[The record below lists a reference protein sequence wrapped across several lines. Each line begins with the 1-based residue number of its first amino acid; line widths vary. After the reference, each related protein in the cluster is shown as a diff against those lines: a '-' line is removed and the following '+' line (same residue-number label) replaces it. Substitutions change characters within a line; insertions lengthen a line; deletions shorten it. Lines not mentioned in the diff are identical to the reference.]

1 MAIQNFLS
9 GGYYGKL
16 GATVGQR
23 WKNKRTIRTYVVPA
37 NPRTPTQ
44 QANRGKFADAVTY
57 AQMGMQMNYYCT
69 LFDDPNFTK
78 WNYRMKVARELKNA
92 GLSGLDL
99 IPLYPVSFNP
109 PILLTEFTKSTV
121 SGQKHISFAAPDLAL
136 NADRVL
142 SLMFALYDE
151 QDTFLGYK
159 LYLGY
164 YYASNPGYVEVDVD
178 DVDEINTH
186 CFVRI
191 ISNDDEDSA
200 TDLIGSP
207 RLAVGGSSIDIH
219 TFNKTI
225 RNVQKSTT
233 GITITFAEPW
243 KGVPTINE
251 INFDLVCVV
260 NGESVTLDGTGYT
273 LFENNGY
280 CAVTFEHAGLE
291 NQMLP
296 AFPLGSGLAN
306 LTVDYE
312 GASWQ
317 ITIEDATEAYEDSDL
332 SRSFISTVSS
342 IARSGTTFSVVFGE
356 TLPAV
361 TSRNLTLAIRAVKN
375 GAWVTENVAIASIAD
390 DTITFEQSGASG
402 ANIYAFPSGATVTLT
417 GTITGNGVVYTA
429 DTQTAQS
436 VSNADL
442 SRSFSSAIS
451 SIARSGTTFSV
462 VFGETLP
469 AVTSR
474 NLTLAIRAVKNG
486 AWVTEN
492 VAIASIADDTIT
504 FEQSGASGANIYAFP
519 SGATVTLTGTITG
532 NGVVY
537 TADTQTAQ
545 SVSNADLSRS
555 FSSAISSIARS
566 GTTFNVVLGAA
577 LPTITSRNLTLAVRA
592 VKNGAWVNESVAIA
606 SASGTS
612 ITFEQ
617 SGASGANI
625 YAFPSGATVTL
636 AGAVTSNGVTY
647 TADTQTAQSV
657 SNADL
662 SRSILST
669 PTWNPSS
676 TSDITFTVA
685 FGGTIATQSVTL
697 SMVCSGRLGLR
708 TAENQTFNVVGADG
722 YITFTCTGNRK
733 QNPMNTSGDKITLT
747 AQNFV
752 CNGVT
757 YTLTAQDVNLRNA
770 ITDSYYLETLAWTF
784 EKIGGNEVGQE
795 LEDLSMSAVLPFSR
809 SELEIDLSALFTVVI
824 DSALSQY
831 CVPYH
836 SAFEVFEYKG
846 QTLLNLHSEFSGQE
860 YAEDV
865 DTSKQVLGETLALL
879 VEGVTYKWHSQWY
892 SANVPST
899 VGGFTG

>member
-99 IPLYPVSFNP
+99 IPLYPISFNP
-109 PILLTEFTKSTV
+109 PILLTEFTKATV
-121 SGQKHISFAAPDLAL
+121 TGQKHISFAAPDLAL

-225 RNVQKSTT
+225 RNVQKTTT

-251 INFDLVCVV
+251 IYFDLVCVV
-260 NGESVTLDGTGYT
+260 NGESVTLDGETFE

-280 CAVTFEHAGLE
+280 CAVTFPFAGEE

-296 AFPLGSGLAN
+296 AFPLGSGLTN

-317 ITIEDATEAYEDSDL
+317 ITIDDANEAYEDSDL
-332 SRSFISTVSS
+332 ARSFISTVSS
-342 IARSGTTFSVVFGE
+342 ISRSGTTFSVVFGE
-356 TLPAV
+356 TLPEV

-375 GAWVTENVAIASIAD
+375 GAWVTENVAIASIED

-402 ANIYAFPSGATVTLT
+402 ADIYAFPSGATITLA
-417 GTITGNGVVYTA
+417 GTITG
-429 DTQTAQS
+429 
-436 VSNADL
+436 
-442 SRSFSSAIS
+442 
-451 SIARSGTTFSV
+451 
-462 VFGETLP
+462 
-469 AVTSR
+469 
-474 NLTLAIRAVKNG
+474 
-486 AWVTEN
+486 
-492 VAIASIADDTIT
+492 
-504 FEQSGASGANIYAFP
+504 
-519 SGATVTLTGTITG
+519 
-532 NGVVY
+532 
-537 TADTQTAQ
+537 
-545 SVSNADLSRS
+545 
-555 FSSAISSIARS
+555 
-566 GTTFNVVLGAA
+566 
-577 LPTITSRNLTLAVRA
+577 
-592 VKNGAWVNESVAIA
+592 
-606 SASGTS
+606 
-612 ITFEQ
+612 
-617 SGASGANI
+617 
-625 YAFPSGATVTL
+625 
-636 AGAVTSNGVTY
+636 NGVTY

-662 SRSILST
+662 NRSILST
-669 PTWNPSS
+669 PTWDSSS
-676 TSDITFTVA
+676 TGDIAFTVA
-685 FGGTIATQSVTL
+685 FGGTVAASTKNFN
-697 SMVCSGRLGLR
+697 MVCSGRIVQR
-708 TAENQTFNVVGADG
+708 NAESQSFNVVGNG
-722 YITFTCTGNRK
+722 SNLVFTCTGSRK
-733 QNPMNTSGDKITLT
+733 QYPMMNTGDQISIT

-757 YTLTAQDVNLRNA
+757 YNLAAQDVALRNA
-770 ITDSYYLETLAWTF
+770 ITTSYYF
-784 EKIGGNEVGQE
+784 EE
-795 LEDLSMSAVLPFSR
+795 LEWAFARDGGGSTGDDLQYLELSTYIENASHAQIYENHTPSVTYVELMGGLRYCTPFD
-809 SELEIDLSALFTVVI
+809 SEYNLDQDGTDLFIAFR
-824 DSALSQY
+824 DEYYDSQY
-831 CVPYH
+831 CDQVQDDSSVIVGTIPSMPIDGITYTFRNTWFAQH
-836 SAFEVFEYKG
+836 IPGRISGWEV
-846 QTLLNLHSEFSGQE
+846 
-860 YAEDV
+860 
-865 DTSKQVLGETLALL
+865 
-879 VEGVTYKWHSQWY
+879 
-892 SANVPST
+892 
-899 VGGFTG
+899 

>member
-99 IPLYPVSFNP
+99 IPLYPISFNP
-109 PILLTEFTKSTV
+109 PILLTEFTKATV
-121 SGQKHISFAAPDLAL
+121 TGQKHISFAAPDLAL

-178 DVDEINTH
+178 DVTEINTH

-219 TFNKTI
+219 TFDKTI
-225 RNVQKSTT
+225 RDVQKTTT

-251 INFDLVCVV
+251 INFDLACVV
-260 NGESVTLDGTGYT
+260 NGESVTLDGEGYT

-296 AFPLGSGLAN
+296 AFPTGSGIEN

-317 ITIEDATEAYEDSDL
+317 ITIENANEAYSDSDL
-332 SRSFISTVSS
+332 ARTFISTVSS
-342 IARSGTTFSVVFGE
+342 ISRSGTTFSVVFGE
-356 TLPAV
+356 TLPIV
-361 TSRNLTLAIRAVKN
+361 TTRNLTLAIRAVKN
-375 GAWVTENVAIASIAD
+375 GAWVNENVAIASIAD

-402 ANIYAFPSGATVTLT
+402 ADIYAFPSGATITLA
-417 GTITGNGVVYTA
+417 GTITGNGVTYTA
-429 DTQTAQS
+429 ETQTAQS
-436 VSNADL
+436 VSN
-442 SRSFSSAIS
+442 
-451 SIARSGTTFSV
+451 T
-462 VFGETLP
+462 
-469 AVTSR
+469 
-474 NLTLAIRAVKNG
+474 
-486 AWVTEN
+486 
-492 VAIASIADDTIT
+492 
-504 FEQSGASGANIYAFP
+504 
-519 SGATVTLTGTITG
+519 
-532 NGVVY
+532 
-537 TADTQTAQ
+537 
-545 SVSNADLSRS
+545 
-555 FSSAISSIARS
+555 
-566 GTTFNVVLGAA
+566 
-577 LPTITSRNLTLAVRA
+577 
-592 VKNGAWVNESVAIA
+592 
-606 SASGTS
+606 
-612 ITFEQ
+612 
-617 SGASGANI
+617 
-625 YAFPSGATVTL
+625 
-636 AGAVTSNGVTY
+636 
-647 TADTQTAQSV
+647 
-657 SNADL
+657 DL
-662 SRSILST
+662 SRSILSA
-669 PTWNPSS
+669 PTWDASS
-676 TSDITFTVA
+676 TSDIAFTIA
-685 FGGTIATQSVTL
+685 FGGTVAASTKNFN
-697 SMVCSGRLGLR
+697 MVCSGRLLERG
-708 TAENQTFNVVGADG
+708 AEAQSFSVVGNG
-722 YITFTCTGNRK
+722 TNLVFTCTGSRK
-733 QNPMNTSGDKITLT
+733 NYPMMNTGDLISLT
-747 AQNFV
+747 AQSFT

-757 YTLTAQDVNLRNA
+757 YNLAAQDVALRNA
-770 ITDSYYLETLAWTF
+770 ITTSYYF
-784 EKIGGNEVGQE
+784 EE
-795 LEDLSMSAVLPFSR
+795 LEWAFARDGGGSTGDDLQY
-809 SELEIDLSALFTVVI
+809 LEISTYIENASHTPIYADHTPAFSYVELIPGYKNCIPFNSEYNLDQDGTDLFISFR
-824 DSALSQY
+824 DEYYDSQY
-831 CVPYH
+831 CDQTQDSNNVMCPTAPSMPIDGITYTF
-836 SAFEVFEYKG
+836 SASWLV
-846 QTLLNLHSEFSGQE
+846 QHQPATL
-860 YAEDV
+860 
-865 DTSKQVLGETLALL
+865 
-879 VEGVTYKWHSQWY
+879 
-892 SANVPST
+892 
-899 VGGFTG
+899 GGWSV

>member
-44 QANRGKFADAVTY
+44 QANRGRFADAVTY

-99 IPLYPVSFNP
+99 IPLYPTSFNP
-109 PILLTEFTKSTV
+109 PILLTEFAKSTV
-121 SGQKHISFAAPDLAL
+121 TGQKHISFAAPDLTL
-136 NADRVL
+136 NTDRVL

-178 DVDEINTH
+178 DVNEINTH
-186 CFVRI
+186 CFVRV
-191 ISNDDEDSA
+191 ISNDDEDSS
-200 TDLIGSP
+200 TELIGSP
-207 RLAVGGSSIDIH
+207 RLAVGGSTIDIH
-219 TFNKTI
+219 TFDKTI
-225 RNVQKSTT
+225 RSVQKSTT

-243 KGVPTINE
+243 KGVPTVNE
-251 INFDLVCVV
+251 IFFDLACVV
-260 NGESVTLDGTGYT
+260 NGESVTLDGETFT

-280 CAVTFEHAGLE
+280 CAVTFPYAGEE

-296 AFPLGSGLAN
+296 AFPSGSGIQN

-317 ITIEDATEAYEDSDL
+317 ITIENANEAYSDSDL
-332 SRSFISTVSS
+332 ARSFISTVSS
-342 IARSGTTFSVVFGE
+342 ISRSGTTFSVVFGE

-390 DTITFEQSGASG
+390 DTITFEQSGAFG
-402 ANIYAFPSGATVTLT
+402 ADIYAFPSGATITLA
-417 GTITGNGVVYTA
+417 GTITGNGVTYTA

-442 SRSFSSAIS
+442 SRQFNSAIS
-451 SIARSGTTFSV
+451 SISRSGTTFTV
-462 VFGETLP
+462 G
-469 AVTSR
+469 
-474 NLTLAIRAVKNG
+474 LA
-486 AWVTEN
+486 
-492 VAIASIADDTIT
+492 
-504 FEQSGASGANIYAFP
+504 
-519 SGATVTLTGTITG
+519 
-532 NGVVY
+532 
-537 TADTQTAQ
+537 
-545 SVSNADLSRS
+545 
-555 FSSAISSIARS
+555 
-566 GTTFNVVLGAA
+566 AA
-577 LPTITSRNLTLAVRA
+577 LPNITSRNLTLAVRA
-592 VKNGAWVNESVAIA
+592 VKNGAWVNENVTIA
-606 SASGTS
+606 SASGSS
-612 ITFEQ
+612 ITLEQ

-636 AGAVTSNGVTY
+636 AGTITGNGVTY

-662 SRSILST
+662 SRSILSA
-669 PTWNPSS
+669 PTWDASS
-676 TSDITFTVA
+676 TGDIAFTIP
-685 FGGTIATQSVTL
+685 FGGTVASGSQS
-697 SMVCSGRLGLR
+697 MQMICSGRFDDRSAVAQSFSYEGDGSNL
-708 TAENQTFNVVGADG
+708 TFICIGDLKK
-722 YITFTCTGNRK
+722 Y
-733 QNPMNTSGDKITLT
+733 PMSASGDKITVP
-747 AQNFV
+747 AMQFV

-757 YTLTAQDVNLRNA
+757 YTLASQDVNLRNA
-770 ITDSYYLETLAWTF
+770 ITSSYWLRSDRLTRYYNRDGGSSVGDALISLNIQF
-784 EKIGGNEVGQE
+784 EGIVMDTAPSYSSTWIARINTVNGHFLIPAYCQMDLDTYDPTDPILVISADFDGQNYNEDVNT
-795 LEDLSMSAVLPFSR
+795 SC
-809 SELEIDLSALFTVVI
+809 TVVPV
-824 DSALSQY
+824 ALSNE
-831 CVPYH
+831 
-836 SAFEVFEYKG
+836 FIYKG
-846 QTLLNLHSEFSGQE
+846 I
-860 YAEDV
+860 
-865 DTSKQVLGETLALL
+865 
-879 VEGVTYKWHSQWY
+879 TYYFPVWPQ
-892 SANVPST
+892 T
-899 VGGFTG
+899 VGGWSV

>member
-207 RLAVGGSSIDIH
+207 RLAVGGRPMDVH
-219 TFNKTI
+219 TFDKTI
-225 RNVQKSTT
+225 RNVQKSIT

-251 INFDLVCVV
+251 INFNLVCVV
-260 NGESVTLDGTGYT
+260 NGESVTLNGEGYT
-273 LFENNGY
+273 LFENNGH

-312 GASWQ
+312 GENWQ
-317 ITIEDATEAYEDSDL
+317 ITIEDATETYEDSDL

-342 IARSGTTFSVVFGE
+342 ISRSGTTFSVVFDE

-361 TSRNLTLAIRAVKN
+361 TSQNLTLAIRAIKN
-375 GAWVTENVAIASIAD
+375 GAWVTENVVIASIAD
-390 DTITFEQSGASG
+390 GTITFEQSGASG
-402 ANIYAFPSGATVTLT
+402 A
-417 GTITGNGVVYTA
+417 
-429 DTQTAQS
+429 D
-436 VSNADL
+436 
-442 SRSFSSAIS
+442 
-451 SIARSGTTFSV
+451 
-462 VFGETLP
+462 
-469 AVTSR
+469 
-474 NLTLAIRAVKNG
+474 
-486 AWVTEN
+486 
-492 VAIASIADDTIT
+492 
-504 FEQSGASGANIYAFP
+504 
-519 SGATVTLTGTITG
+519 
-532 NGVVY
+532 
-537 TADTQTAQ
+537 
-545 SVSNADLSRS
+545 
-555 FSSAISSIARS
+555 
-566 GTTFNVVLGAA
+566 
-577 LPTITSRNLTLAVRA
+577 
-592 VKNGAWVNESVAIA
+592 
-606 SASGTS
+606 
-612 ITFEQ
+612 
-617 SGASGANI
+617 I

-636 AGAVTSNGVTY
+636 AGTITGNGVTY

-662 SRSILST
+662 NRSFSSAISSISRSGT
-669 PTWNPSS
+669 
-676 TSDITFTVA
+676 TFTVA
-685 FGGTIATQSVTL
+685 LDAALPSFTSRNLTLAVHTVKNGAWVNENVTIASASGASVTFEQSGASGADIYAFPRGATVTLDGTI
-697 SMVCSGRLGLR
+697 
-708 TAENQTFNVVGADG
+708 
-722 YITFTCTGNRK
+722 TG
-733 QNPMNTSGDKITLT
+733 
-747 AQNFV
+747 
-752 CNGVT
+752 NGVT
-757 YTLTAQDVNLRNA
+757 YTADTQTAQSVSNSDLTRNITAAYNEHEFEGDFDLTMSNVGFNVYTDISVGCRSPYSFMGATSVFNMPFKVTVESGVLHIKPDASKWTMLHFETGDYINIPSFSQNANGVSYVFSAVNNYAITWFTSESDWLKTLTA
-770 ITDSYYLETLAWTF
+770 WTY
-784 EKIGGNEVGQE
+784 EGDWISNHTG
-795 LEDLSMSAVLPFSR
+795 
-809 SELEIDLSALFTVVI
+809 LSALNWYVQIPVANYANDNGTTELEFQLLKGSKSFYS
-824 DSALSQY
+824 DGALWEMDISD
-831 CVPYH
+831 P
-836 SAFEVFEYKG
+836 
-846 QTLLNLHSEFSGQE
+846 SGQE
-860 YAEDV
+860 YFINFGASCEGDEYYREV
-865 DTSKQVLGETLALL
+865 DNSWELRRAGSCSYVWEYGGNEISYNFPTPPGSLAN
-879 VEGVTYKWHSQWY
+879 W
-892 SANVPST
+892 
-899 VGGFTG
+899 

>member
-1 MAIQNFLS
+1 MAIQNFLN

-69 LFDDPNFTK
+69 LFNDPNFTK

-99 IPLYPVSFNP
+99 IPLYPISFNP
-109 PILLTEFTKSTV
+109 PILLTEFSKATV
-121 SGQKHISFAAPDLAL
+121 TGQKHISFAAPDLAL

-225 RNVQKSTT
+225 RSVQKATT

-251 INFDLVCVV
+251 IYFDLVCVV
-260 NGESVTLDGTGYT
+260 NGESVTLDGDTFE

-280 CAVTFEHAGLE
+280 CAVTFPYAGVE

-296 AFPLGSGLAN
+296 AFPLGSGLTN

-317 ITIEDATEAYEDSDL
+317 ITIDDANEAYEDSDL
-332 SRSFISTVSS
+332 ARSFISTVSS
-342 IARSGTTFSVVFGE
+342 ISRSGTTFSVVFGE
-356 TLPAV
+356 TLPEV

-375 GAWVTENVAIASIAD
+375 GTWVTENVAIASIDD

-402 ANIYAFPSGATVTLT
+402 ANIYAFPSGATITLA

-442 SRSFSSAIS
+442 SRSFSSVIS
-451 SIARSGTTFSV
+451 SISRSGTTF
-462 VFGETLP
+462 
-469 AVTSR
+469 
-474 NLTLAIRAVKNG
+474 
-486 AWVTEN
+486 
-492 VAIASIADDTIT
+492 
-504 FEQSGASGANIYAFP
+504 
-519 SGATVTLTGTITG
+519 TVT
-532 NGVVY
+532 
-537 TADTQTAQ
+537 
-545 SVSNADLSRS
+545 
-555 FSSAISSIARS
+555 
-566 GTTFNVVLGAA
+566 LGAA
-577 LPTITSRNLTLAVRA
+577 LPSITSRNLTLAVRA
-592 VKNGAWVNESVAIA
+592 VKNGAWVNENVTIA

-617 SGASGANI
+617 SGATGANI
-625 YAFPSGATVTL
+625 YAFPSGATLTL
-636 AGAVTSNGVTY
+636 AGAVTGNGVTY

-657 SNADL
+657 SNSDL
-662 SRSILST
+662 TR
-669 PTWNPSS
+669 N
-676 TSDITFTVA
+676 ITAAYNEHEFIDDFDLTMSNV
-685 FGGTIATQSVTL
+685 G
-697 SMVCSGRLGLR
+697 
-708 TAENQTFNVVGADG
+708 FNVSADVSIACHSPASFMGATSLFNMPFKVTVESGTLHIKPDTSKWEMLHFSPG
-722 YITFTCTGNRK
+722 DYINIPSFSQTANGVSYIFSAVN
-733 QNPMNTSGDKITLT
+733 NYAMEWTSTYSDWLKTLT
-747 AQNFV
+747 AWSYEGDWISGHTGLRALNWQVQIPVANYTED
-752 CNGVT
+752 NG
-757 YTLTAQDVNLRNA
+757 A
-770 ITDSYYLETLAWTF
+770 TDLEFRLVKGAKSF
-784 EKIGGNEVGQE
+784 Y
-795 LEDLSMSAVLPFSR
+795 
-809 SELEIDLSALFTVVI
+809 SEEAYWEMDMT
-824 DSALSQY
+824 DPDQ
-831 CVPYH
+831 
-836 SAFEVFEYKG
+836 
-846 QTLLNLHSEFSGQE
+846 QE
-860 YAEDV
+860 YYILFGASCEEGEYYEEV
-865 DTSKQVLGETLALL
+865 DTTWELRRAGSCVYIWEYDGDEITYEFPPTPSSLAD
-879 VEGVTYKWHSQWY
+879 W
-892 SANVPST
+892 
-899 VGGFTG
+899 

>member
-69 LFDDPNFTK
+69 LFDDPNFTR

-99 IPLYPVSFNP
+99 IPLYPISFNP
-109 PILLTEFTKSTV
+109 PVLLTEFTKSTV
-121 SGQKHISFAAPDLAL
+121 TGQKHISFAAPDLNL

-151 QDTFLGYK
+151 QDSFLGYK

-178 DVDEINTH
+178 NVSEINTH

-191 ISNDDEDSA
+191 ISNDDEDSS

-219 TFNKTI
+219 TFDKTI

-251 INFDLVCVV
+251 INFDLACVV
-260 NGESVTLDGTGYT
+260 NGESVTLDGEGYT

-296 AFPLGSGLAN
+296 AFPTGSGIEN

-317 ITIEDATEAYEDSDL
+317 ITIEGASEAYSDSDL
-332 SRSFISTVSS
+332 ARTFISTVSS
-342 IARSGTTFSVVFGE
+342 ISRSGTTFSVVFGE
-356 TLPAV
+356 TLPIV
-361 TSRNLTLAIRAVKN
+361 TSRNLTLAIHAVKN
-375 GAWVTENVAIASIAD
+375 GVWVDENVTIASIAD

-402 ANIYAFPSGATVTLT
+402 ANIYAFPSGATITLA
-417 GTITGNGVVYTA
+417 GTITG
-429 DTQTAQS
+429 
-436 VSNADL
+436 
-442 SRSFSSAIS
+442 
-451 SIARSGTTFSV
+451 
-462 VFGETLP
+462 
-469 AVTSR
+469 
-474 NLTLAIRAVKNG
+474 
-486 AWVTEN
+486 
-492 VAIASIADDTIT
+492 
-504 FEQSGASGANIYAFP
+504 
-519 SGATVTLTGTITG
+519 
-532 NGVVY
+532 
-537 TADTQTAQ
+537 
-545 SVSNADLSRS
+545 
-555 FSSAISSIARS
+555 
-566 GTTFNVVLGAA
+566 
-577 LPTITSRNLTLAVRA
+577 
-592 VKNGAWVNESVAIA
+592 
-606 SASGTS
+606 
-612 ITFEQ
+612 
-617 SGASGANI
+617 
-625 YAFPSGATVTL
+625 
-636 AGAVTSNGVTY
+636 NGVTY

-669 PTWNPSS
+669 PAWNASS
-676 TSDITFTVA
+676 TDDIAFTIA
-685 FGGTIATQSVTL
+685 FGGTVAASTKNFN
-697 SMVCSGRLGLR
+697 MVCSGRLVQRG
-708 TAENQTFNVVGADG
+708 AESQSFSVVGNG
-722 YITFTCTGNRK
+722 SNLVFTCTGSRK
-733 QNPMNTSGDKITLT
+733 HYPMMNTGDLISVT

-757 YTLTAQDVNLRNA
+757 YNLAAQDVALRNS
-770 ITDSYYLETLAWTF
+770 ITTSYYF
-784 EKIGGNEVGQE
+784 EE
-795 LEDLSMSAVLPFSR
+795 LEWAFGRDGGGSTGDDLQY
-809 SELEIDLSALFTVVI
+809 LEISAYIENASHTDIFEEDTPAFSYVEIMPGYRYCMPFNSQRNLMQDGTDLAINFR
-824 DSALSQY
+824 DEYYESQY
-831 CVPYH
+831 C
-836 SAFEVFEYKG
+836 
-846 QTLLNLHSEFSGQE
+846 
-860 YAEDV
+860 D
-865 DTSKQVLGETLALL
+865 QVQDSNTVMASTAPSMAID
-879 VEGVTYKWHSQWY
+879 GVTYTFSSSWIAQHYPAYISGW
-892 SANVPST
+892 T
-899 VGGFTG
+899 V

>member
-99 IPLYPVSFNP
+99 IPLYPISFSP
-109 PILLTEFTKSTV
+109 SVLLTEFTKATV
-121 SGQKHISFAAPDLAL
+121 TGQKHISFAAPDLAL

-178 DVDEINTH
+178 DVAEINSH

-191 ISNDDEDSA
+191 ISNDDEDSS

-207 RLAVGGSSIDIH
+207 RLAVGGSLIDIH
-219 TFNKTI
+219 TFDKTI

-233 GITITFAEPW
+233 GITITFSEPW
-243 KGVPTINE
+243 KGVPAINE

-260 NGESVTLDGTGYT
+260 NGESVTLNGTGYT
-273 LFENNGY
+273 LFENSGY

-312 GASWQ
+312 GESWK
-317 ITIEDATEAYEDSDL
+317 ITIEGATEAYEDSDL

-342 IARSGTTFSVVFGE
+342 ISRSGTTFSVVFGE

-361 TSRNLTLAIRAVKN
+361 TTRNLTLAIRAIKN

-402 ANIYAFPSGATVTLT
+402 A
-417 GTITGNGVVYTA
+417 
-429 DTQTAQS
+429 D
-436 VSNADL
+436 
-442 SRSFSSAIS
+442 
-451 SIARSGTTFSV
+451 
-462 VFGETLP
+462 
-469 AVTSR
+469 
-474 NLTLAIRAVKNG
+474 
-486 AWVTEN
+486 
-492 VAIASIADDTIT
+492 
-504 FEQSGASGANIYAFP
+504 
-519 SGATVTLTGTITG
+519 
-532 NGVVY
+532 
-537 TADTQTAQ
+537 
-545 SVSNADLSRS
+545 
-555 FSSAISSIARS
+555 
-566 GTTFNVVLGAA
+566 
-577 LPTITSRNLTLAVRA
+577 
-592 VKNGAWVNESVAIA
+592 
-606 SASGTS
+606 
-612 ITFEQ
+612 
-617 SGASGANI
+617 I

-636 AGAVTSNGVTY
+636 AGTITGNGVTY

-662 SRSILST
+662 SRFIVST
-669 PTWNPSS
+669 PTWDSSS
-676 TSDITFTVA
+676 TSDIAFTIP
-685 FGGTIATQSVTL
+685 FGGTVAASTKNFN
-697 SMVCSGRLGLR
+697 MVCSGRILERG
-708 TAENQTFNVVGADG
+708 AESQSFSVVGNG
-722 YITFTCTGNRK
+722 SNLVFTCTGSRK
-733 QNPMNTSGDKITLT
+733 RYPMMNTGDLISLT
-747 AQNFV
+747 AQSFV

-757 YTLTAQDVNLRNA
+757 YNLAAQDVALRNA
-770 ITDSYYLETLAWTF
+770 ITISYYF
-784 EKIGGNEVGQE
+784 EE
-795 LEDLSMSAVLPFSR
+795 LEWAFGRDGGGTIGNNLQYLEASTYIENASHAEIYEDHTPTFSYVEIMPGYTNCVPFDSQR
-809 SELEIDLSALFTVVI
+809 NLIQDGTGLVI
-824 DSALSQY
+824 NFRDKYYDSQY
-831 CVPYH
+831 CDRVQ
-836 SAFEVFEYKG
+836 G
-846 QTLLNLHSEFSGQE
+846 
-860 YAEDV
+860 
-865 DTSKQVLGETLALL
+865 SKKVA
-879 VEGVTYKWHSQWY
+879 Y
-892 SANVPST
+892 SANPSIAIDGVIYTFST
-899 VGGFTG
+899 VWVINHFPVDVNGWTV

>member
-109 PILLTEFTKSTV
+109 PILLTEFTKATV
-121 SGQKHISFAAPDLAL
+121 TGQKHISFAAPDLAL

-142 SLMFALYDE
+142 SLMFALYNE

-225 RNVQKSTT
+225 RNVQKTTT

-251 INFDLVCVV
+251 IYFDLVCVV
-260 NGESVTLDGTGYT
+260 NGESVTLDGETFE

-280 CAVTFEHAGLE
+280 CAVTFPFAGAE

-296 AFPLGSGLAN
+296 AFPLGSGLTN

-317 ITIEDATEAYEDSDL
+317 ITIDDANEAYEDSDL
-332 SRSFISTVSS
+332 ARSFISTVSS
-342 IARSGTTFSVVFGE
+342 ISRSGTTFSVVFGE
-356 TLPAV
+356 TLPTV

-375 GAWVTENVAIASIAD
+375 GAWVTENVAIASIED
-390 DTITFEQSGASG
+390 DTITFEQTGASG
-402 ANIYAFPSGATVTLT
+402 ADIYAFPSGATVTLA

-442 SRSFSSAIS
+442 SRSFSSVIS
-451 SIARSGTTFSV
+451 SIARSGTTF
-462 VFGETLP
+462 T
-469 AVTSR
+469 
-474 NLTLAIRAVKNG
+474 
-486 AWVTEN
+486 
-492 VAIASIADDTIT
+492 VA
-504 FEQSGASGANIYAFP
+504 
-519 SGATVTLTGTITG
+519 
-532 NGVVY
+532 
-537 TADTQTAQ
+537 
-545 SVSNADLSRS
+545 
-555 FSSAISSIARS
+555 
-566 GTTFNVVLGAA
+566 LGAA
-577 LPTITSRNLTLAVRA
+577 LPNITSRNLTLAVRA
-592 VKNGAWVNESVAIA
+592 VKNGAWVNENVTIA
-606 SASGTS
+606 SASGAS

-636 AGAVTSNGVTY
+636 AGTVTGNGVTY

-657 SNADL
+657 SNSDL
-662 SRSILST
+662 TR
-669 PTWNPSS
+669 N
-676 TSDITFTVA
+676 ITAAYNEHEFEDNFDLTMSNV
-685 FGGTIATQSVTL
+685 G
-697 SMVCSGRLGLR
+697 
-708 TAENQTFNVVGADG
+708 FNVSADVSIGCHAPYSFMGATSIFNMPFKVTVESGTLHIKPDTSKWEMLHFAPG
-722 YITFTCTGNRK
+722 DYINIPSFSQTANGVSYVFSAVN
-733 QNPMNTSGDKITLT
+733 NYAIEWTSTYSDWLKTLT
-747 AQNFV
+747 AWTYEGDWISGHTGLRALNWWVQIPVANYAED
-752 CNGVT
+752 NGAT
-757 YTLTAQDVNLRNA
+757 
-770 ITDSYYLETLAWTF
+770 
-784 EKIGGNEVGQE
+784 E
-795 LEDLSMSAVLPFSR
+795 LQFRLVKGAKSFYSDDAYWEMDMSDP
-809 SELEIDLSALFTVVI
+809 
-824 DSALSQY
+824 
-831 CVPYH
+831 
-836 SAFEVFEYKG
+836 
-846 QTLLNLHSEFSGQE
+846 SGQE
-860 YAEDV
+860 YFINFGASCEEGEYYEEV
-865 DTSKQVLGETLALL
+865 DNSWELRRAGSCSYIWEYEGDEITYDFPTTPSNLAD
-879 VEGVTYKWHSQWY
+879 W
-892 SANVPST
+892 
-899 VGGFTG
+899 

>member
-99 IPLYPVSFNP
+99 IPLYPISFNP
-109 PILLTEFTKSTV
+109 PILLTEFTKATV
-121 SGQKHISFAAPDLAL
+121 TGQKHISFAAPDLAL

-225 RNVQKSTT
+225 RNVQKTTT

-251 INFDLVCVV
+251 IYFDLVCVV
-260 NGESVTLDGTGYT
+260 NGESVTLDGETFE

-280 CAVTFEHAGLE
+280 CAVTFPFAGAE

-296 AFPLGSGLAN
+296 AFPLGSGLTN

-317 ITIEDATEAYEDSDL
+317 ITIDDANEAYEDSDL
-332 SRSFISTVSS
+332 ARSFISTVSS
-342 IARSGTTFSVVFGE
+342 VSRSGTTFSVVFGE
-356 TLPAV
+356 TLPEV

-375 GAWVTENVAIASIAD
+375 GAWVTENVAIASIED

-402 ANIYAFPSGATVTLT
+402 ADIYAFPSGATITLA
-417 GTITGNGVVYTA
+417 GTITGNGVTYTA

-442 SRSFSSAIS
+442 SRSFSSVIS
-451 SIARSGTTFSV
+451 SISRSGTTF
-462 VFGETLP
+462 T
-469 AVTSR
+469 
-474 NLTLAIRAVKNG
+474 
-486 AWVTEN
+486 
-492 VAIASIADDTIT
+492 VA
-504 FEQSGASGANIYAFP
+504 
-519 SGATVTLTGTITG
+519 
-532 NGVVY
+532 
-537 TADTQTAQ
+537 
-545 SVSNADLSRS
+545 
-555 FSSAISSIARS
+555 
-566 GTTFNVVLGAA
+566 LGAA
-577 LPTITSRNLTLAVRA
+577 LPNITSRSLTLAVRA
-592 VKNGAWVNESVAIA
+592 VKNGAWVNENVTIA
-606 SASGTS
+606 SVSGAS
-612 ITFEQ
+612 IIFEQ

-636 AGAVTSNGVTY
+636 AGTVTGNGVTY

-657 SNADL
+657 SNSDLTRNITAAYNEHEFEDDFDLTMSNVGFNVSADI
-662 SRSILST
+662 SVGCRAPMSFMGATSIFNMPFKVTVESGTLHIKPDTSKWELLHFESGDYINIPSFSQTANGVSYVFSAVNNYAIEWLST
-669 PTWNPSS
+669 Y
-676 TSDITFTVA
+676 SDW
-685 FGGTIATQSVTL
+685 L
-697 SMVCSGRLGLR
+697 
-708 TAENQTFNVVGADG
+708 E
-722 YITFTCTGNRK
+722 
-733 QNPMNTSGDKITLT
+733 TLT
-747 AQNFV
+747 AWTYEGDWISNHTGLRALNWWVQIPVANYV
-752 CNGVT
+752 DDNG
-757 YTLTAQDVNLRNA
+757 A
-770 ITDSYYLETLAWTF
+770 
-784 EKIGGNEVGQE
+784 
-795 LEDLSMSAVLPFSR
+795 
-809 SELEIDLSALFTVVI
+809 SELAFRLVK
-824 DSALSQY
+824 DS
-831 CVPYH
+831 
-836 SAFEVFEYKG
+836 K
-846 QTLLNLHSEFSGQE
+846 
-860 YAEDV
+860 
-865 DTSKQVLGETLALL
+865 
-879 VEGVTYKWHSQWY
+879 
-892 SANVPST
+892 
-899 VGGFTG
+899 

>member
-44 QANRGKFADAVTY
+44 QANRGKFADAVTF

-109 PILLTEFTKSTV
+109 PILLTEFAKATV
-121 SGQKHISFAAPDLAL
+121 TGQKHISFAAPDLAL

-142 SLMFALYDE
+142 SLMFALYNE

-225 RNVQKSTT
+225 RSVQKATT

-243 KGVPTINE
+243 KGVPTTNE
-251 INFDLVCVV
+251 IYFDLVCVV
-260 NGESVTLDGTGYT
+260 NGESVTLDGDTFE

-280 CAVTFEHAGLE
+280 CAVTFPYAGVE

-296 AFPLGSGLAN
+296 AFPLGSGLTN

-317 ITIEDATEAYEDSDL
+317 ITIDDANEAYEDSDL
-332 SRSFISTVSS
+332 ARSFISTVSS
-342 IARSGTTFSVVFGE
+342 ISRSGTTFSVVFGE
-356 TLPAV
+356 TLPEV

-375 GAWVTENVAIASIAD
+375 GAWVTENVTIASIDD

-402 ANIYAFPSGATVTLT
+402 ANIYAFPSGATITLA

-436 VSNADL
+436 VSNSDLTRNITAAYNEHEFIDDFDLTMSNVGFNVSADVSIACHSPASFMGATSL
-442 SRSFSSAIS
+442 FNMPFKVTVESGTLHIKPDTSKWEMLHFSPGDYINIPSFSQTA
-451 SIARSGTTFSV
+451 
-462 VFGETLP
+462 
-469 AVTSR
+469 
-474 NLTLAIRAVKNG
+474 
-486 AWVTEN
+486 
-492 VAIASIADDTIT
+492 
-504 FEQSGASGANIYAFP
+504 
-519 SGATVTLTGTITG
+519 
-532 NGVVY
+532 NGVSYV
-537 TADTQTAQ
+537 
-545 SVSNADLSRS
+545 
-555 FSSAISSIARS
+555 FSAVNNYAMEW
-566 GTTFNVVLGAA
+566 
-577 LPTITSRNLTLAVRA
+577 TS
-592 VKNGAWVNESVAIA
+592 
-606 SASGTS
+606 
-612 ITFEQ
+612 
-617 SGASGANI
+617 
-625 YAFPSGATVTL
+625 
-636 AGAVTSNGVTY
+636 TY
-647 TADTQTAQSV
+647 
-657 SNADL
+657 
-662 SRSILST
+662 
-669 PTWNPSS
+669 
-676 TSDITFTVA
+676 SDW
-685 FGGTIATQSVTL
+685 L
-697 SMVCSGRLGLR
+697 
-708 TAENQTFNVVGADG
+708 
-722 YITFTCTGNRK
+722 K
-733 QNPMNTSGDKITLT
+733 TLT
-747 AQNFV
+747 AW
-752 CNGVT
+752 T
-757 YTLTAQDVNLRNA
+757 YEGDWISGHTGLR
-770 ITDSYYLETLAWTF
+770 
-784 EKIGGNEVGQE
+784 
-795 LEDLSMSAVLPFSR
+795 
-809 SELEIDLSALFTVVI
+809 ALNWYVQI
-824 DSALSQY
+824 PIA
-831 CVPYH
+831 
-836 SAFEVFEYKG
+836 
-846 QTLLNLHSEFSGQE
+846 N
-860 YAEDV
+860 YAEDNGATDLEFRLVKGTKSFYSEEAYWEMDMTDPDQQEYYILFGASCEEGEYYEEV
-865 DTSKQVLGETLALL
+865 DTSWELRRAGSCAYIWGYDGDEITYEFPPTPSSLAD
-879 VEGVTYKWHSQWY
+879 W
-892 SANVPST
+892 
-899 VGGFTG
+899 

>member
-44 QANRGKFADAVTY
+44 QANRGRFADAVTY

-99 IPLYPVSFNP
+99 IPLYPISFNP
-109 PILLTEFTKSTV
+109 PTLLTEFTKATV
-121 SGQKHISFAAPDLAL
+121 TGQKHISFAAPDLAL
-136 NADRVL
+136 NTDRVL

-178 DVDEINTH
+178 DVTEINTH

-191 ISNDDEDSA
+191 ISNDDEDSS

-219 TFNKTI
+219 TFDKTI
-225 RNVQKSTT
+225 RNVQKTTT

-243 KGVPTINE
+243 KGVPTVNE
-251 INFDLVCVV
+251 IYFDLACVV
-260 NGESVTLDGTGYT
+260 NGESVTLDGETFE

-280 CAVTFEHAGLE
+280 CAVTFPFAGAE

-296 AFPLGSGLAN
+296 AFPTGSGIEN

-317 ITIEDATEAYEDSDL
+317 ITIEDADEAYSDNDL
-332 SRSFISTVSS
+332 ARTFISTVSS
-342 IARSGTTFSVVFGE
+342 ISRSGTTFSVVFGE
-356 TLPAV
+356 TLPEV

-375 GAWVTENVAIASIAD
+375 GAWVNENVTIASIAD

-402 ANIYAFPSGATVTLT
+402 ADIYAFPSGATITLA
-417 GTITGNGVVYTA
+417 GTITGNGVTYTA

-442 SRSFSSAIS
+442 SRSFSSVIS
-451 SIARSGTTFSV
+451 SIARSGTTF
-462 VFGETLP
+462 T
-469 AVTSR
+469 
-474 NLTLAIRAVKNG
+474 
-486 AWVTEN
+486 
-492 VAIASIADDTIT
+492 VA
-504 FEQSGASGANIYAFP
+504 
-519 SGATVTLTGTITG
+519 
-532 NGVVY
+532 
-537 TADTQTAQ
+537 
-545 SVSNADLSRS
+545 
-555 FSSAISSIARS
+555 
-566 GTTFNVVLGAA
+566 LGAA
-577 LPTITSRNLTLAVRA
+577 LPNITSRNLTLAVRA
-592 VKNGAWVNESVAIA
+592 VKNGAWVNENVTIA
-606 SASGTS
+606 SASGAS

-617 SGASGANI
+617 SGATGANI
-625 YAFPSGATVTL
+625 YAFPSGATLTL
-636 AGAVTSNGVTY
+636 AGTVTSNGVTY

-662 SRSILST
+662 NRSILST
-669 PTWNPSS
+669 PAWDSSS
-676 TSDITFTVA
+676 TDDIAFTIA
-685 FGGTIATQSVTL
+685 FGGTVAASTKNFN
-697 SMVCSGRLGLR
+697 MVCSGRLLERG
-708 TAENQTFNVVGADG
+708 AESQSFSVVGNG
-722 YITFTCTGNRK
+722 SNLVFTCTGSRK
-733 QNPMNTSGDKITLT
+733 RYPMMNTGDQISIT

-757 YTLTAQDVNLRNA
+757 YNLAAQDVALRNA
-770 ITDSYYLETLAWTF
+770 ITTSYYFEELDWAFARDGGGSTGEDLQYLEISAYIENASHARIYETGTPTFSYVELLPGIRYCAPFNSEYNLENDGTDLFISFRDEYYDSQYASQTQDSNMVNVSTIPSMPIDGITYTFGASWIAQHFPDTLAGW
-784 EKIGGNEVGQE
+784 IV
-795 LEDLSMSAVLPFSR
+795 
-809 SELEIDLSALFTVVI
+809 
-824 DSALSQY
+824 
-831 CVPYH
+831 
-836 SAFEVFEYKG
+836 
-846 QTLLNLHSEFSGQE
+846 
-860 YAEDV
+860 
-865 DTSKQVLGETLALL
+865 
-879 VEGVTYKWHSQWY
+879 
-892 SANVPST
+892 
-899 VGGFTG
+899 

>member
-99 IPLYPVSFNP
+99 IPLYPISFNP
-109 PILLTEFTKSTV
+109 PVLLTEFTKATV
-121 SGQKHISFAAPDLAL
+121 TGQKHISFAAPDLAL

-178 DVDEINTH
+178 DVSEINTH

-191 ISNDDEDSA
+191 ISNDDEDSS
-200 TDLIGSP
+200 TELIGSP

-219 TFNKTI
+219 TFDKTI
-225 RNVQKSTT
+225 RSVQKSTT

-260 NGESVTLDGTGYT
+260 NGESVTLDGEGYT

-296 AFPLGSGLAN
+296 AFPTGSGITN

-317 ITIEDATEAYEDSDL
+317 ITIEDEDEAYSDSDL
-332 SRSFISTVSS
+332 ARTFISSVSS
-342 IARSGTTFSVVFGE
+342 ISRSGTTFSVVFGE
-356 TLPAV
+356 TLPIV
-361 TSRNLTLAIRAVKN
+361 TSRNLTLAIHAVKN
-375 GAWVTENVAIASIAD
+375 GVWVDENVAIASIAD

-402 ANIYAFPSGATVTLT
+402 ADIYAFPSGAKITLA
-417 GTITGNGVVYTA
+417 GTITG
-429 DTQTAQS
+429 
-436 VSNADL
+436 
-442 SRSFSSAIS
+442 
-451 SIARSGTTFSV
+451 
-462 VFGETLP
+462 
-469 AVTSR
+469 
-474 NLTLAIRAVKNG
+474 
-486 AWVTEN
+486 
-492 VAIASIADDTIT
+492 
-504 FEQSGASGANIYAFP
+504 
-519 SGATVTLTGTITG
+519 
-532 NGVVY
+532 
-537 TADTQTAQ
+537 
-545 SVSNADLSRS
+545 
-555 FSSAISSIARS
+555 
-566 GTTFNVVLGAA
+566 
-577 LPTITSRNLTLAVRA
+577 
-592 VKNGAWVNESVAIA
+592 
-606 SASGTS
+606 
-612 ITFEQ
+612 
-617 SGASGANI
+617 
-625 YAFPSGATVTL
+625 
-636 AGAVTSNGVTY
+636 NGVTY

-662 SRSILST
+662 SRSILSA
-669 PTWNPSS
+669 PAWDASS
-676 TSDITFTVA
+676 TDDITFRIP
-685 FGGTIATQSVTL
+685 FGGTVAASTKNFN
-697 SMVCSGRLGLR
+697 MVCSGRLVARG
-708 TAENQTFNVVGADG
+708 AESQSFSVEGNGSNLV
-722 YITFTCTGNRK
+722 FTCTGSRK
-733 QNPMNTSGDKITLT
+733 RYPMMNTGDLISLT

-757 YTLTAQDVNLRNA
+757 YNLATQDVALRNA
-770 ITDSYYLETLAWTF
+770 ITTSYYF
-784 EKIGGNEVGQE
+784 EE
-795 LEDLSMSAVLPFSR
+795 LEWSFSR
-809 SELEIDLSALFTVVI
+809 DGGGSTGDSLQYLSISTFVENASHEQVWARNRPRFSYVEIIPGYRNCTPTDSEYNLDQDGTDIYIEFVDRYE
-824 DSALSQY
+824 DSQY
-831 CVPYH
+831 ADQVQDSNGVMSSTIP
-836 SAFEVFEYKG
+836 SIP
-846 QTLLNLHSEFSGQE
+846 
-860 YAEDV
+860 V
-865 DTSKQVLGETLALL
+865 D
-879 VEGVTYKWHSQWY
+879 GVTYTFT
-892 SANVPST
+892 PSW
-899 VGGFTG
+899 VVNHYPAYISGWEV

>member
-78 WNYRMKVARELKNA
+78 WNYRMKVARELKNS

-99 IPLYPVSFNP
+99 IPLYPISFNP
-109 PILLTEFTKSTV
+109 PVLLTEFTKSTV
-121 SGQKHISFAAPDLAL
+121 TGQKHISFAAPDLAL

-178 DVDEINTH
+178 DVNEINTH

-191 ISNDDEDSA
+191 ISNDDENSA
-200 TDLIGSP
+200 VDLVGSP

-225 RNVQKSTT
+225 RNVQKATT

-251 INFDLVCVV
+251 IYFDLACVV
-260 NGESVTLDGTGYT
+260 NGESVTLDGEPFE

-280 CAVTFEHAGLE
+280 CAVTFPFAGEE

-296 AFPLGSGLAN
+296 AFPTGSGIEN

-317 ITIEDATEAYEDSDL
+317 ITIENANEAYSDSDL
-332 SRSFISTVSS
+332 ARTFISTVSS
-342 IARSGTTFSVVFGE
+342 ISRSGTTFSVVFGE
-356 TLPAV
+356 TLPEV

-375 GAWVTENVAIASIAD
+375 GAWVNENVAIASIED

-402 ANIYAFPSGATVTLT
+402 A
-417 GTITGNGVVYTA
+417 
-429 DTQTAQS
+429 D
-436 VSNADL
+436 
-442 SRSFSSAIS
+442 
-451 SIARSGTTFSV
+451 
-462 VFGETLP
+462 
-469 AVTSR
+469 
-474 NLTLAIRAVKNG
+474 
-486 AWVTEN
+486 
-492 VAIASIADDTIT
+492 
-504 FEQSGASGANIYAFP
+504 
-519 SGATVTLTGTITG
+519 
-532 NGVVY
+532 
-537 TADTQTAQ
+537 
-545 SVSNADLSRS
+545 
-555 FSSAISSIARS
+555 
-566 GTTFNVVLGAA
+566 
-577 LPTITSRNLTLAVRA
+577 
-592 VKNGAWVNESVAIA
+592 
-606 SASGTS
+606 
-612 ITFEQ
+612 
-617 SGASGANI
+617 I

-636 AGAVTSNGVTY
+636 AGTITGNGVTY

-662 SRSILST
+662 NRSILST
-669 PTWNPSS
+669 PAWDSSS
-676 TSDITFTVA
+676 TGDIEFTIA
-685 FGGTIATQSVTL
+685 FGGTVAASTKNFN
-697 SMVCSGRLGLR
+697 MVCSGRVVQR
-708 TAENQTFNVVGADG
+708 NAESQSFSVVGNG
-722 YITFTCTGNRK
+722 SNLVFTCTGSRK
-733 QNPMNTSGDKITLT
+733 KYPMMNTGDKISIT

-757 YTLTAQDVNLRNA
+757 YNLAAQDVALRNA
-770 ITDSYYLETLAWTF
+770 ITTSYYF
-784 EKIGGNEVGQE
+784 EE
-795 LEDLSMSAVLPFSR
+795 LEWNFGRDGGGSTGDDLQY
-809 SELEIDLSALFTVVI
+809 LELSAYIENASHEDIYENHTPAITYVSIMGGYRNCVPFNSERTLGREGTDLYISFR
-824 DSALSQY
+824 DEYYESQY
-831 CVPYH
+831 CDQV
-836 SAFEVFEYKG
+836 
-846 QTLLNLHSEFSGQE
+846 Q
-860 YAEDV
+860 
-865 DTSKQVLGETLALL
+865 DTSEVMASSAPSL
-879 VEGVTYKWHSQWY
+879 VIDGVTYTFSNSWMTQNYPARLSGWI
-892 SANVPST
+892 V
-899 VGGFTG
+899 